1 MKRKK
6 HLLCLLLCVVLISSY
21 NSSANSLGDYSF
33 DDQIVK
39 DKTELNTVKF
49 TSTAQTLELIE
60 IEDIGISKSEIEELP
75 VKATETSSVENTC
88 TNEIVPDLSTQET
101 AIDNYYIENGIGLD
115 FEVIDLQDGYV
126 FDDGFGYDDIFT
138 VDTSFSEIVDVT
150 SDDFAFDAENWY
162 YSYEL
167 QQMPK
172 SRLSELLQIKLNVS
186 KQSDLSILENTSNLE
201 ELSLAVF
208 SDISLDLLALL
219 PNLKKISIYGE
230 HASWYSLDNIDVLT
244 ELPLIQY
251 IYIGNVD
258 VNLDLSLFNSLKHL
272 EFLSVQAV
280 RSVFFTSN
288 DGFDLLKKLSIAE
301 TSCDLNNFPDFPQLK
316 ELLMNYCDIIDEKNI
331 EKINCFTDLE
341 RLSLR
346 GSVKEYAP
354 YFINL
359 KNLLELDICFEADYA
374 VDKVL
379 IHNKLNRLVIRDGM
393 FSEEDLKTISDT
405 LTECEINAYLT
416 Y

>member
-1 MKRKK
+1 MNIKRKFLYVTLSIA
-6 HLLCLLLCVVLISSY
+6 LLSSCSSNELYEESSITLSISNTQEISQKETDYNSDTTVAIDEEFSNIQEVVLT
-21 NSSANSLGDYSF
+21 
-33 DDQIVK
+33 
-39 DKTELNTVKF
+39 TEKK
-49 TSTAQTLELIE
+49 I
-60 IEDIGISKSEIEELP
+60 
-75 VKATETSSVENTC
+75 TSSMNT
-88 TNEIVPDLSTQET
+88 T
-101 AIDNYYIENGIGLD
+101 
-115 FEVIDLQDGYV
+115 
-126 FDDGFGYDDIFT
+126 DIFT
-138 VDTSFSEIVDVT
+138 VDTSFSETVDVT
-150 SDDFAFDAENWY
+150 SDDFVFDAENWY

-258 VNLDLSLFNSLKHL
+258 VNLDLSVFNSLKHL
-272 EFLSVQAV
+272 EFLSVKAV

-316 ELLMNYCDIIDEKNI
+316 ELLLNYCDIIDEKNI

-405 LTECEINAYLT
+405 LTECEINTYLT